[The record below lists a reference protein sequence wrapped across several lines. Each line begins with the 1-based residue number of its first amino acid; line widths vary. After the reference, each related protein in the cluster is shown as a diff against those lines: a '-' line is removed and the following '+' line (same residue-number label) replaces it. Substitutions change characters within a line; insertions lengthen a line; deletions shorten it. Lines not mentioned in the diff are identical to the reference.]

1 MNHTVS
7 SIRQQDDGSLATS
20 STTTMVIVLLIHVLF
35 LHQWNS
41 RKQRKDLL
49 VSYSI
54 LVHKRQYYKLWL
66 ALLSHPPSSS
76 SSSSSSSQTNNNNM
90 MDWEQQQQQQQQ
102 QLPLEWRLPIRTLLG
117 QAASWAY
124 QSGFALLLYNSHLLW
139 SCRALEGWYNYQQFQ
154 IIISLSP
161 EVVGRPFQYARVLL
175 ALTTVALLV
184 ELRFSYILLQVC
196 KRLGGPDAMTSSV
209 MMIQLSSQEPTLAA
223 PTSHNRMQQKIIRKP
238 IGTLTGLTCALTAV
252 FHYHF
257 EYIPL
262 QVLPFVDNRLLLLGF
277 SVPVTLSLLL
287 VFGVLGYLSYPS
299 RTLGPIVCGLA
310 SGVLWCLGVTTF
322 LQDVYWGSSLAM
334 FLVFLC
340 ALSLRASDNPTREP
354 ILDTHHHHH
363 RRHHRTWV
371 PCVDF
376 VSWNRRGEQ
385 VREEYWDPLSRHV
398 PHSEDS
404 SNDDS
409 DDDDS
414 DDEDSMDSSSRLEDS
429 DNDNNSDDL
438 ELAPLLLSSEQ
449 QGSSHH
455 HYQTVR
461 ARRGA
466 SSGS

>member
-7 SIRQQDDGSLATS
+7 ILRLEDKGEST
-20 STTTMVIVLLIHVLF
+20 STTTMVIVLIHVLF
-35 LHQWNS
+35 LHQWNA

-54 LVHKRQYYKLWL
+54 LVYKRQFYKLWL
-66 ALLSHPPSSS
+66 ALLSHPPSGTTS
-76 SSSSSSSQTNNNNM
+76 
-90 MDWEQQQQQQQQ
+90 MDWE
-102 QLPLEWRLPIRTLLG
+102 QLPLEWRLRIRTLLG
-117 QAASWAY
+117 QVASWAY

-139 SCRALEGWYNYQQFQ
+139 SCRALEGWYNYQQFHNNTD
-154 IIISLSP
+154 
-161 EVVGRPFQYARVLL
+161 EGVGRPFQYARVLL
-175 ALTTVALLV
+175 ALTTIALLV

-196 KRLGGPDAMTSSV
+196 KRLGGPDTMTSV
-209 MMIQLSSQEPTLAA
+209 MIQFQEPTMA
-223 PTSHNRMQQKIIRKP
+223 PTTSHNRMQQKIIKRP

-257 EYIPL
+257 EYIPI

-299 RTLGPIVCGLA
+299 RTLAPIVCGLA
-310 SGVLWCLGVTTF
+310 SGVLWSLGVTTF
-322 LQDVYWGSSLAM
+322 LQDAYWGISWALFM
-334 FLVFLC
+334 VVLC

-354 ILDTHHHHH
+354 IIMDTHHQN
-363 RRHHRTWV
+363 HRTWI

-376 VSWNRRGEQ
+376 VSWNRRGER
-385 VREEYWDPLSRHV
+385 VREDYWDTHSRHV
-398 PHSEDS
+398 PHSDDS
-404 SNDDS
+404 SNDDDDD

-414 DDEDSMDSSSRLEDS
+414 DDSMDSSQLDDS
-429 DNDNNSDDL
+429 DNDNDL
-438 ELAPLLLSSEQ
+438 ELAPLLSSEQ
-449 QGSSHH
+449 QGNSHH

-466 SSGS
+466 SSGSS